1 MKNENEPEKVV
12 ASIRYSSHN
21 QDDGN
26 SVSAQM
32 MCIEKYCAEHNMV
45 IENCYIDTTKTGRNT
60 NRPQYQQM
68 LKDLADGTVQ
78 AKTVIVRAIDRLHRN
93 AKNQLQDLDWFE
105 KNGIRFIAVHDGIE
119 TFGNTSKLLT
129 TVRAAVAEDFSNTLS
144 QNTRSAML
152 TLAKEARH
160 LGGVPP
166 IGYKVNAE
174 GFYEIDELRAPIVQE
189 IYKLYLQGMGYD
201 YIIKHLKKQGYKT
214 NAGRDFTK
222 PSLNGILKNPKYM
235 GTYVYDKSAPKD
247 SEGKRNSRK
256 TKRDYIQIQ
265 EGMPA
270 IISPADFQKVQEKM
284 ADNKNSYRHR
294 AGKHYYP
301 LNGKL
306 RCTKCGKAFSGNVSK
321 CKGRNYYSYKPTCHC
336 GIKRIKME
344 RLNEFTFSAL
354 QQCLFNSENANRIL
368 SVMNTKLSVQNAQ
381 HSEEVNALT
390 NQINGLEKA
399 QNNLTG
405 YLEAGRATQT
415 ILNKIEKNEAELAIL
430 KAQLVAKKQEASS
443 VGQDTYNQLVKQF
456 LPYMSNNKTSEAYAL
471 RDATINRIEI
481 AEDAVTIIFN
491 EGVAADSST
500 IHCLYNEEVK

>member
-45 IENCYIDTTKTGRNT
+45 IENCYIDTAKTGRNT
-60 NRPQYQQM
+60 NRPQYQKM

-105 KNGIRFIAVHDGIE
+105 KNGIRFIAVHDGID

-174 GFYEIDELRAPIVQE
+174 GFYEIDELRAPIVRE
-189 IYKLYLQGMGYD
+189 IFKLYLQDMGYD
-201 YIIKHLKKQGYKT
+201 YIIKYLKKQGYKT

-222 PSLNGILKNPKYM
+222 SSLNGILKNPKYM

-306 RCTKCGKAFSGNVSK
+306 RCAKCGKAFSGNASK
-321 CKGRNYYSYKPTCHC
+321 CKGRYYYSYKPTCHC
-336 GIKRIKME
+336 EIKNINMKN
-344 RLNEFTFSAL
+344 LNEFTFSAL
-354 QQCLFNSENANRIL
+354 QQCLFNPENKDKIL
-368 SVMNTKLSVQNAQ
+368 TAMNTKLSVQHAMQ
-381 HSEEVNALT
+381 SEEVNALT
-390 NQINGLEKA
+390 NKINGLENA

-430 KAQLVAKKQEASS
+430 KAQLAAKKQEASS
-443 VGQDTYNQLVKQF
+443 VGQDTYNQLVKQS
-456 LPYMSNNKTSEAYAL
+456 LHYMCNEKTSEASAL
-471 RDATINRIEI
+471 RDAAINRIEI

-491 EGVAADSST
+491 EGVAADSRT
-500 IHCLYNEEVK
+500 IHCLNY